1 MIFLQFPPKPGY
13 FWPKFYSRCRIY
25 NPAMGGSTRL
35 SVQFALLSGG
45 LMLEQVEGS
54 SVTAAGLL
62 KYSFTHILFSMSVVL
77 R

>member
-1 MIFLQFPPKPGY
+1 
-13 FWPKFYSRCRIY
+13 
-25 NPAMGGSTRL
+25 MGGSTRL
-35 SVQFALLSGG
+35 FVQFALLSGG